1 VYTVCVVCKAS
12 RPSVAHSIS
21 LVGLQP
27 PTAAVMAAAAKAQ
40 SPADILASAASRAF
54 TGEALGAAE
63 AAAVAGAAKTI
74 AKLPKGKETR
84 VSWSLPE
91 NRSKTE
97 AAVEGREAAK
107 KASPSLA
114 IAGYDKSKNVP
125 KETLGKFL
133 NGSRALGKG

>member
-1 VYTVCVVCKAS
+1 METSNAG
-12 RPSVAHSIS
+12 RPAAAPEPAA
-21 LVGLQP
+21 VGMQP
-27 PTAAVMAAAAKAQ
+27 PTAAVKANAAKAQ
-40 SPADILASAASRAF
+40 SPTAILASAASKAS